1 MINIGLLGPG
11 KIAKRVVRGIMLA
24 DNANLYAVGSR
35 DINRAKEFAKEYNAL
50 AYENEELLKDDNV
63 DAVYITVPNVY
74 HFKWVMKALNA
85 GKHVICE
92 KPMFINK
99 DDCEEAFKLAKEKNL
114 MLMEAMK
121 SDFLPLTLKIKELL
135 KSSEYGKLLY
145 MDGKYSSVTSG
156 EPGSWV
162 FDAKTA
168 GGLRDVG
175 IYPISYCN
183 FIADSKIKDTITICK
198 EADDGL
204 DLLGQ
209 TTILYDNG
217 VLATC
222 TSGLELK
229 TINKIFIYTDKGYFE
244 IEDFWKAGSGK
255 FVTKDNIEEIKCE
268 MFNDFMYEIK
278 HFCDCVENG
287 LNESPIASKEATMEI
302 LNVFDGRK

>member
-11 KIAKRVVRGIMLA
+11 KIAKRVARGIMLA

-63 DAVYITVPNVY
+63 DAVYIAIPNAY

-99 DDCEEAFKLAKEKNL
+99 YDCEEAFKLAKEKNL

-135 KSSEYGKLLY
+135 KSGEYGKLLY
-145 MDGKYSSVTSG
+145 IDGKYSSVTSG

-244 IEDFWKAGSGK
+244 IEDFWKTGSGR

-278 HFCDCVENG
+278 HFCDCVEKG
-287 LNESPIASKEATMEI
+287 LTESPIASKEATMEI
-302 LNVFDGRK
+302 LKVFDGRR

>member
-11 KIAKRVVRGIMLA
+11 KIAKRVARGIMLA

-63 DAVYITVPNVY
+63 DVVYITVPNAY

-85 GKHVICE
+85 GKHVMCE
-92 KPMFINK
+92 KPMFINR

-135 KSSEYGKLLY
+135 KSGEYGKLLY

-162 FDAKTA
+162 FDKK
-168 GGLRDVG
+168 
-175 IYPISYCN
+175 YCGWLKRCGYLSN
-183 FIADSKIKDTITICK
+183 K
-198 EADDGL
+198 
-204 DLLGQ
+204 LL
-209 TTILYDNG
+209 
-217 VLATC
+217 
-222 TSGLELK
+222 
-229 TINKIFIYTDKGYFE
+229 
-244 IEDFWKAGSGK
+244 
-255 FVTKDNIEEIKCE
+255 
-268 MFNDFMYEIK
+268 
-278 HFCDCVENG
+278 
-287 LNESPIASKEATMEI
+287 
-302 LNVFDGRK
+302 